1 MVESKRPHINKVSG
15 HDDDD
20 DDKDNQIFIVNI
32 ELEDLA
38 NRKLCLARTAK
49 KLLNFNN

>member
-1 MVESKRPHINKVSG
+1 MVESKRPHINNVSG
-15 HDDDD
+15 HDD